1 MGLRVEAGS
10 PVPPIAPV
18 IASPSP
24 RVLWTVR
31 QAEVGLSLWLRAP
44 LPWMARHAADLLA
57 GPSFEVVAEGT
68 ADDVSAAVS
77 EALPSWKGEGK
88 GPLATDVHILS
99 TLFSQVTG
107 LSCMRLRLD
116 RAECHHRAP
125 LSIESGKLAL
135 LCTYAGPGIEWQDC
149 TGAVR
154 RMLPSHVGLFKG
166 RSWPDEAIRV
176 PYRQPTMA
184 HSPRARLVLRIETI
198 DYT

>member
-1 MGLRVEAGS
+1 MV
-10 PVPPIAPV
+10 PV

-24 RVLWTVR
+24 RVLWAVR

-44 LPWMARHAADLLA
+44 LPWMARHAADLLS
-57 GPSFEVVAEGT
+57 GPNFAVVAEGT
-68 ADDVSAAVS
+68 ADEVS
-77 EALPSWKGEGK
+77 ETISKALPSWQGDGK
-88 GPLATDVHILS
+88 GPLATDVSILS
-99 TLFSQVTG
+99 TLFSQVTR

-116 RAECHHRAP
+116 RAECHRRAP
-125 LSIESGKLAL
+125 LSIERGKLAL

-154 RMLPSHVGLFKG
+154 RTPPSHVGLFKG

-184 HSPRARLVLRIETI
+184 NSPRARLVLRIETI
-198 DYT
+198 DYP